1 MLAQPNY
8 STPSAGRSEFR
19 RCRLYRHGVV
29 FRLASVLKVYTQR
42 PPALFEVRVQIVDTA
57 PTARGLCTGYDR
69 NGWRNSDLADYLFE
83 YLPDFALRY
92 DELGPAGHDLWVT
105 KLREAAQSV
114 YTTDKFKR
122 RGEFGELLL
131 HAVIRELWESEPA
144 VSKLYY
150 KDGPN
155 ETVKGFDA
163 VHVVVPSNGP
173 LELLLGEVKF
183 YKSIDKAMTDV
194 AKELRDH
201 FGNDDWLRSE
211 FIAVTRKVSEAWP
224 HAAELSQLLHRR
236 RTIADILERVRVPV
250 MLTYESPCV
259 DKHNACHEEY
269 CSELEAEITNLQERF
284 AGRDLPSDVVVDL
297 LLVPLERKAELIK
310 QLELRLKAWQK
321 I

>member
-1 MLAQPNY
+1 VLV
-8 STPSAGRSEFR
+8 S
-19 RCRLYRHGVV
+19 
-29 FRLASVLKVYTQR
+29 SVAIATSVYANR
-42 PPALFEVRVQIVDTA
+42 PDPLLEVRVHLADVA

-69 NGWRNSDLADYLFE
+69 KAWRNDALADYLFE

-92 DELGPAGHDLWVT
+92 QELGLAGHDVWVP
-105 KLREAAQSV
+105 KLREAAKSV

-131 HAVIRELWESEPA
+131 HAVIRELWETEPA

-163 VHVVVPSNGP
+163 VHVVLVPGSP

-183 YKSIDKAMTDV
+183 YRSIDKAMTDV

-201 FGNDDWLRSE
+201 FDNDEWLRSE
-211 FIAVTRKVSEAWP
+211 FIAVTRKLDDGWP
-224 HAAELSQLLHRR
+224 HAAELRELLHRR
-236 RTIADILERVRVPV
+236 RTISDILGRVRVPV
-250 MLTYESPCV
+250 LLTYESPSV
-259 DKHNACHEEY
+259 PKHDECHDMY
-269 CSELEAEITNLQERF
+269 CADLTAEVTDLQQRF
-284 AGRDLPSDVVVDL
+284 AGRNLPTDVVIDL
-297 LLVPLERKAELIK
+297 LLVPLERKADLVTA
-310 QLELRLKAWQK
+310 LETRLKAWQL

>member
-1 MLAQPNY
+1 MP
-8 STPSAGRSEFR
+8 STPIAT
-19 RCRLYRHGVV
+19 
-29 FRLASVLKVYTQR
+29 AVYAKR
-42 PPALFEVRVQIVDTA
+42 PDPLLEVRVHLCDVV

-69 NGWRNSDLADYLFE
+69 KVWRNDALADYLFE

-92 DELGPAGHDLWVT
+92 QELGPAGHDVWVP
-105 KLREAAQSV
+105 KLREAAKSV

-131 HAVIRELWESEPA
+131 HAVIRELWETEPA

-163 VHVVVPSNGP
+163 VHVVLVPGNP

-183 YKSIDKAMTDV
+183 YRSIDKAMTDV

-201 FGNDDWLRSE
+201 FDNDEWLRSE
-211 FIAVTRKVSEAWP
+211 FVAVTRKIDDTWP
-224 HAAELSQLLHRR
+224 HAGELRELLHRR
-236 RTIADILERVRVPV
+236 RTINDILGRVRVPV
-250 MLTYESPCV
+250 LLTYESPCV
-259 DKHNACHEEY
+259 AKYDECHDMY
-269 CSELEAEITNLQERF
+269 CADLTAEVADLQQRF
-284 AGRDLPSDVVVDL
+284 AGRNLPADVVIDL
-297 LLVPLERKAELIK
+297 LLVPLERKANLVK
-310 QLELRLKAWQK
+310 ALEARLKAWQL